1 VTHPVALLRGPA
13 ADLDDALVD
22 DGVALAVD
30 PELRAAG
37 EEHLRAVL
45 AAAPATWNGPIL
57 GYRGLRGDAVVGG
70 PTDYFSML
78 ATSDAL
84 AAEWPDGGPQRT
96 RAAALAGGRPETS
109 GAGRASVVGVA
120 LVVVLAHGGRE
131 WLLLGRRRDDLAIA
145 PSEVSTI
152 DGCAEPTGEPRP
164 LRANLLRELAEEA
177 PAVLAAARPPT
188 LRPLGV
194 SLNLLRWSPTLCAEA
209 RIALD
214 APPEGLSL
222 SGEEFSDALL
232 VPATPA
238 GLERLWTR
246 REPLAPPAVGAL
258 ALWERARAGLW

>member
-1 VTHPVALLRGPA
+1 MTHPVALLRGPA

-30 PELRAAG
+30 PGLRAAG
-37 EEHLRAVL
+37 EDHLRAVL
-45 AAAPATWNGPIL
+45 AAAPGTWDGPIL
-57 GYRGLRGDAVVGG
+57 GYRGLRGDVVVGG
-70 PTDYFSML
+70 RAGYFSML

-84 AAEWPDGGPQRT
+84 AGEYPDEGPLRA
-96 RAAALAGGRPETS
+96 RAAALAGGRPEVS

-120 LVVVLAHGGRE
+120 LVVVLTHGGRE
-131 WLLLGRRRDDLAIA
+131 WLLLGRRRGDLAIA
-145 PSEVSTI
+145 PGEVSTI
-152 DGCAEPTGEPRP
+152 DGCAEPTGEPRL

-177 PAVLAAARPPT
+177 PAVLACAAPPL

-209 RIALD
+209 RIAL
-214 APPEGLSL
+214 AEPPRDPELSDR
-222 SGEEFSDALL
+222 EFSDALL

-246 REPLAPPAVGAL
+246 PEPLAPPAVGAL
-258 ALWERARAGLW
+258 ALWERGRAGLW